1 MSEVKS
7 RYSDKAYEL
16 AIEKIE
22 SMYADTTIEI
32 LKNSSFDHLPRDIVE
47 QLNIAQSKIDQ
58 LDNPITIPLGHFTL
72 SIDGKTCSECSSE
85 LVVKNSTV
93 SDSAGVRQIKKLQC
107 PKSCNKLDKSMKSE
121 KDAYNKVI
129 VDSKNLTKGC
139 TSIYTL
145 NTRGFSDKKA
155 YDILK
160 INMEHGH
167 KVSVINAQF
176 AVIDFGL
183 IPVFETK
190 EKFNK
195 KTGKVIEY
203 IKCEHD
209 LDEYLNT
216 IEESKIYKVL
226 KVERIGNLCSIRQFD
241 DGMQK
246 SCECGEIAWNI
257 KHKIEQCER
266 DGTIKC
272 NDYSGHYK
280 IEQEFNT
287 EVVYFK
293 ITVQRV
299 DVEIPKVILKVLSD
313 KRFKIRNLN
322 YFKSYQ
328 VTEMVV
334 SELNYLSVPDNLKAK
349 VTSQLKKLSN
359 DCDLEIK
366 YEDWEFSPERHQ
378 SSFEHKPNMDN
389 QVSTFYGNHNYIGT
403 EAKKLNHYRISDHYA
418 IYLTKQVQSTLKSIK
433 DDLKDIKS
441 GYSISIDGVAVDP
454 KVRGFELSMLQDC
467 LFEGIAQQVTGDK
480 NMAFS
485 YYPISYQLSISEKS
499 GIIRKRR

>member
-1 MSEVKS
+1 MMNEVKS
-7 RYSDKAYEL
+7 RYSDEAYEL

-32 LKNSSFDHLPRDIVE
+32 LKNSSFEHLPRDIVI
-47 QLNIAQSKIDQ
+47 QLDIAQSKIDK
-58 LDNPITIPLGHFTL
+58 LDNPTTIPLGNFTL
-72 SIDGKTCSECSSE
+72 SDDGKTCSECSSE

-93 SDSAGVRQIKKLQC
+93 SDSAGVRQTKKLQC
-107 PKSCNKLDKSMKSE
+107 PKSCNRLTKSMKSE

-129 VDSKNLTKGC
+129 EDSKNLTKDC
-139 TSIYTL
+139 ASIYTL

-155 YDILK
+155 HDILR

-183 IPVFETK
+183 VPVFETK

-226 KVERIGNLCSIRQFD
+226 KVERVGNLCSIRQFND
-241 DGMQK
+241 CMQER
-246 SCECGEIAWNI
+246 CECGEIAWNI
-257 KHKIEQCER
+257 KHKIEQGER
-266 DGTIKC
+266 DGTLEC
-272 NDYSGHYK
+272 GDYSKHYE
-280 IEQEFNT
+280 IEKEFNT
-287 EVVYFK
+287 EVVSFK
-293 ITVQRV
+293 ITVQRI
-299 DVEIPKVILKVLSD
+299 DAEIPKVILKVLSD
-313 KRFKIRNLN
+313 KRFKERKLN

-359 DCDLEIK
+359 DCDLEIDK
-366 YEDWEFSPERHQ
+366 VDWIFNPDRHQ
-378 SSFEHKPNMDN
+378 SSFEHKPDMDS

-403 EAKKLNHYRISDHYA
+403 DAKTLNQYRISDHHA
-418 IYLTKQVQSTLKSIK
+418 IYFTRQVLSVFKSIK
-433 DDLKDIKS
+433 DDLKDVR
-441 GYSISIDGVAVDP
+441 YSDDPAV
-454 KVRGFELSMLQDC
+454 KRFELYMLNAELTGAVAKQITGNEDMGI
-467 LFEGIAQQVTGDK
+467 LF
-480 NMAFS
+480 
-485 YYPISYQLSISEKS
+485 YPISGQVLVATTS
-499 GIIRKRR
+499 GIKRKRR